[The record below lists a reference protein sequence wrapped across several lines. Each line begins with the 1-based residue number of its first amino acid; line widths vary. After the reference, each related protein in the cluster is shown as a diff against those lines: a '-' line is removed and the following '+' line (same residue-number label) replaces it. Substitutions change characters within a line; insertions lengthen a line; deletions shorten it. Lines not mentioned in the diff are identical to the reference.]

1 MGMSDFRYV
10 PLHEIRRALSA
21 AKHDPYA
28 HTSVLAAL
36 ARINA
41 LYMIAKA
48 GSGHLGT
55 TLSSVDIVAWLY
67 LNELRVGDDPNSP
80 VDVYFSS
87 KGHDVPAFYA
97 LMIALERLPFSLIHQ
112 LRRLGGL
119 PGHPDVGTPTV
130 TMNTGSLGMGIS
142 KAKGVVLANRQLRS
156 DGRAYVLTGDGE
168 LQEGQ
173 IWESLQQA
181 ANMGLHEVTAII
193 DHNKIQSDTW
203 VAEVSDLG
211 DLEKKFS
218 AFGWHVQRC
227 DGHDHSQISSA
238 LDKARRVTERP
249 SVIIA
254 DTLKGKG
261 VSFMEG
267 SAMPPDDQMYHFHSG
282 APDVEQYSAA
292 HSELLEE
299 ANRQIRELGEE
310 PLVLETVAREPSRP
324 RSGTERFI
332 PVYAKALVEQGE
344 RRKDLIALDADLVLD
359 CGLIPFR
366 DRFPERFVEC
376 GIAEQDMVSI
386 ASGISSRGLLA
397 IVHSFSCFLSA
408 RPNEQIYN
416 NATERRKVIYVGS
429 LAGLLPGGPGHSH
442 QCVRDIS
449 SLGAIPHLVMLEPSC
464 EAEVAMAVEF
474 CVNGTEESCFL
485 RLVSILVQVPYALPE
500 GYEMVEGR
508 GAILRDGADGVVFGY
523 GPIMLTQAMRAADQ
537 LDREQGIS
545 LKVVN
550 LPWLNR
556 VDDEWLKKTVSG
568 CRAVFTLDNHY
579 VAGGQG
585 TMLLARLA
593 ELGITPPTIAHRF
606 GLKHVPES
614 GGNVEVLS
622 AHGLDSK
629 SLASAIQE
637 QLCAVDL

>member
-1 MGMSDFRYV
+1 M
-10 PLHEIRRALSA
+10 
-21 AKHDPYA
+21 
-28 HTSVLAAL
+28 
-36 ARINA
+36 
-41 LYMIAKA
+41 
-48 GSGHLGT
+48 
-55 TLSSVDIVAWLY
+55 
-67 LNELRVGDDPNSP
+67 
-80 VDVYFSS
+80 
-87 KGHDVPAFYA
+87 
-97 LMIALERLPFSLIHQ
+97 
-112 LRRLGGL
+112 
-119 PGHPDVGTPTV
+119 
-130 TMNTGSLGMGIS
+130 
-142 KAKGVVLANRQLRS
+142 
-156 DGRAYVLTGDGE
+156 
-168 LQEGQ
+168 
-173 IWESLQQA
+173 
-181 ANMGLHEVTAII
+181 
-193 DHNKIQSDTW
+193 
-203 VAEVSDLG
+203 SDLG

-227 DGHDHSQISSA
+227 NGHDHSQISSA
-238 LDKARRVTERP
+238 LDNARRATDRP

-299 ANRQIRELGEE
+299 ANRQIRALGEE

-416 NATERRKVIYVGS
+416 NATERRKIIYVGS

-464 EAEVAMAVEF
+464 EAEVAMSVEF

-508 GAILRDGADGVVFGY
+508 GAIIRDGTDGVVFGY

-556 VDDEWLKKTVSG
+556 VDDEWLKEMVSG

-593 ELGITPPTIAHRF
+593 ELGITQPTIAHRF

>member
-1 MGMSDFRYV
+1 MGMSDFQYV
-10 PLHEIRRALSA
+10 PLNEIRRALSA
-21 AKHDPYA
+21 AQHDPYTHA
-28 HTSVLAAL
+28 SMLAAL
-36 ARINA
+36 ARINS

-55 TLSSVDIVAWLY
+55 TLSSVDIVAWLH
-67 LNELRVGDDPNSP
+67 LNELRVGDDPDCP

-97 LMIALERLPFSLIHQ
+97 LMIALEKLPFSLIHQ

-142 KAKGVVLANRQLRS
+142 KAKGIVLANRQLRT
-156 DGRAYVLTGDGE
+156 DGRVYVLTGDGE

-203 VAEVSDLG
+203 VTDVSDLG

-227 DGHDHSQISSA
+227 NGHDHNQIGSA
-238 LDKARRVTERP
+238 LDRARTVSDRP

-267 SAMPPDDQMYHFHSG
+267 PTMPPDDQMYHFHSG
-282 APDVEQYSAA
+282 APDVKQYAAA
-292 HSELLEE
+292 HEELLEE
-299 ANRQIRELGEE
+299 ANRQIRELGGE
-310 PLVLETVAREPSRP
+310 PLVLETVAREPSRL

-332 PVYAKALVEQGE
+332 PVYAKALVEQAE
-344 RRKDLIALDADLVLD
+344 RRKDLIVLDADLVLD

-376 GIAEQDMVSI
+376 GIAEQDMVSV

-416 NATERRKVIYVGS
+416 NATERRKVIYVGA

-449 SLGAIPHLVMLEPSC
+449 SLGAIPHLVMVEPSC
-464 EAEVAMAVEF
+464 ETEVAMAVEY

-500 GYEMVEGR
+500 GYKMVEGQ
-508 GAILRDGADGVVFGY
+508 GAILHDGADGVIFGY

-537 LDREQGIS
+537 LDREHGIS

-556 VDDEWLKKTVSG
+556 VDDEWLKEIVSG

-593 ELGITPPTIAHRF
+593 ELDVTQPVIAQRF
-606 GLKHVPES
+606 GLKHFPES

-637 QLCAVDL
+637 QLCAADL